1 MNRLPR
7 PSPTGAS
14 AGLQPLA
21 TRYLPRLALVLIL
34 LFLGACSGTTFLYNR
49 LNIVVPWYVDR
60 YVDLDREQKRYLGDL
75 LDPFLDW
82 HRNDELPSYVAILDQ
97 MTDELDARVTAEGVR
112 AISREFESAWFRLES
127 RGLEWMLGL
136 GEQLSDEQMDEF
148 IESLWDKQQ
157 DFEEE
162 YLERTD
168 EEFRRDSYDGLKD
181 SLQDYMGRLGPAQRE
196 RLERASQ
203 ELRRSDSVWLTE
215 RGAWIERAENM
226 LQRKPGWQDQVR
238 EAIAQRDDTVSQEYL
253 DTYTHNLE
261 VIHAAIADVIDSR
274 SEKQDRRLR
283 RELQDLRADL
293 QTLIAQGQA
302 ASAA

>member
-1 MNRLPR
+1 MNRLPK
-7 PSPTGAS
+7 PSLTGAS
-14 AGLQPLA
+14 ASLQPLA
-21 TRYLPRLALVLIL
+21 SRYVPRLALVLIL
-34 LFLGACSGTTFLYNR
+34 LLLGACSGTTFLYNR
-49 LNIVVPWYVDR
+49 LNIIIPWYVDS

-82 HRNDELPSYVAILDQ
+82 HRNEELSSYVAILDQ
-97 MTDELDARVTAEGVR
+97 VTDDLDAPVTAEGVR
-112 AISREFESAWFRLES
+112 AVSREFENAWFRLES
-127 RGLEWMLGL
+127 RGLEWMLDL

-148 IESLWDKQQ
+148 IESLSDKQQ
-157 DFEEE
+157 DYEEK

-168 EEFRRDSYDGLKD
+168 EEFRRESYDGLKD
-181 SLQDYMGRLGPAQRE
+181 SLQDYMGRLDSAQRE

-215 RGAWIERAENM
+215 RRAWIERAENM
-226 LQRKPGWQDQVR
+226 LQREPGWQDEVR
-238 EAIAQRDDTVSQEYL
+238 QAIARRDDTVSQEYV

-261 VIHAAIADVIDSR
+261 VIHAAIAEVIDSR

-302 ASAA
+302 AD